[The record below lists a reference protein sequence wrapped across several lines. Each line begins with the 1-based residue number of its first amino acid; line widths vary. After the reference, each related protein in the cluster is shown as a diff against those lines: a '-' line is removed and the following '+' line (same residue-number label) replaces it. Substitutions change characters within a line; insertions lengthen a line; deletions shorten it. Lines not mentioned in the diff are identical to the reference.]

1 MTVNAIYLST
11 VKLFE
16 DQNILDAN
24 LEVRYII
31 EKALDF
37 SHTDFILRKNFPVS
51 EEQTLR
57 ILGLAG
63 ERLSGVPIQ
72 YVLGKWEFMGEDFF
86 VGAGVLIPRPETEI
100 LVEKVIQYA
109 QKVKNPVVFDLCS
122 GSGCIGISVKNA
134 VPNARV
140 VLVEK
145 SDQALVYL
153 KKNVEKFGFSDKIQV
168 IQGDILALG
177 EEFSNLPEPNII
189 VSNPPYIKSD
199 EVPTLQ
205 SEVLFEPKMALDGGA
220 DGYVFYKKL
229 TQLWLPMIQN
239 GRIMIE
245 CGEAQASTIE
255 KMFAS
260 ASDFTEIVKDYNKID
275 RIVIGGKNND
285 N

>member
-16 DQNILDAN
+16 EHNILDAN

-37 SHTDFILRKNFPVS
+37 SHTDFILRKNFPVT
-51 EEQTLR
+51 EEQTLQ
-57 ILGLAG
+57 ILVLAG

-86 VGAGVLIPRPETEI
+86 VGSGVLIPRPETEI
-100 LVEKVIQYA
+100 LVEKVIQYS
-109 QKVKNPVVFDLCS
+109 QKIENPVIFDLCS

-134 VPNARV
+134 VPTARV
-140 VLVEK
+140 ILVEK
-145 SDQALVYL
+145 SDDALMYL
-153 KKNVEKFGFSDKIQV
+153 RKNVEKFGFSDEIEV

-177 EEFSNLPEPNII
+177 DEFSNLPVPNII
-189 VSNPPYIKSD
+189 VSNPPYIKSE

-220 DGYVFYKKL
+220 DGYIFYEKL

-239 GRIMIE
+239 GSIMIE
-245 CGEAQASTIE
+245 CGEAQACTIE
-255 KMFAS
+255 KMFES
-260 ASDFTEIVKDYNKID
+260 VCDYTEIVKDYNKID
-275 RIVIGGKNND
+275 RIVIGGKNKC
-285 N
+285 